1 MSLRVNPDLTST
13 LLTCLAENRRR
24 EDEALRE
31 VSSGQ
36 RLNSISDDSA
46 AVASLIGNRMQSSS
60 ADQFL
65 QNITNLRSSL
75 QVADSTLNSV
85 VLALTRALSLGT
97 EGANGTLT
105 LENRQAIAEE
115 VKGLQDQILSLANT
129 SFQGNYLFA
138 GTAVT
143 TQPFALDPNS
153 LSGVGYVGNT
163 GANAVEI
170 TEGQAV
176 PVNLP
181 GSQIFTQPGNDVF
194 QALHDLAEALDSG
207 GDIEG
212 ATHEVQ
218 QAFNFV
224 NTQRSFYGSTLARL
238 NTAELFLNQ
247 EKLELSTTESNLL
260 GADMAEAASNL
271 VQAEN
276 TLNATLA
283 AGARISQ
290 LSLLDYLK

>member
-1 MSLRVNPDLTST
+1 MTLRVNPNLTST
-13 LLTCLAENRRR
+13 LLACLAETRRR

-31 VSSGQ
+31 VSSG
-36 RLNSISDDSA
+36 RKLNSISDDSA
-46 AVASLIGNRMQSSS
+46 AVASLIGNRMQSST

-65 QNITNLRSSL
+65 QTVANLRSSL

-85 VLALTRALSLGT
+85 VLALTRAISLGT

-115 VKGLQDQILSLANT
+115 VKGLQDQLLSLANA
-129 SFQGNYLFA
+129 SFQGSYLFA

-143 TQPFALDPNS
+143 TQPFRLDPNS
-153 LSGVGYVGNT
+153 TSGIGYVGNAGT
-163 GANAVEI
+163 NAVEI

-181 GSQIFTQPGNDVF
+181 GSQMFTQPGSDVF
-194 QALHDLAEALDSG
+194 QAVRDLIDALDSG

-212 ATHEVQ
+212 ATNEVQ
-218 QAFNFV
+218 QALNCV
-224 NTQRSFYGSTLARL
+224 NTERSFYGSTLARL
-238 NTAELFLNQ
+238 DTAELFLNQ
-247 EKLELSTTESNLL
+247 EKLELSQTETNLL

-276 TLNATLA
+276 ALDATFA

-290 LSLLDYLK
+290 LSLLDYLR

>member
-1 MSLRVNPDLTST
+1 MRVNPDLSST
-13 LLTCLAENRRR
+13 LLASLAENRRR

-36 RLNSISDDSA
+36 KLNSISEDPA
-46 AVASLIGNRMQSSS
+46 AVASLIGNRMQSS
-60 ADQFL
+60 ATDQFL
-65 QNITNLRSSL
+65 QNISNLRSSL

-85 VLALTRALSLGT
+85 ILALTRAISLGT

-105 LENRQAIAEE
+105 LEDRQAIAEE
-115 VKGLQDQILSLANT
+115 VKGLQDQLLSLANT
-129 SFQGNYLFA
+129 SFQSVYLFA

-143 TQPFALDPNS
+143 SLPFTADAS
-153 LSGVGYVGNT
+153 STSGVSYVGNT
-163 GANAVEI
+163 GVNAVEI

-194 QALHDLAEALDSG
+194 QALHDLAQALDSG

-212 ATHEVQ
+212 ATQEVQ

-247 EKLELSTTESNLL
+247 EKLELSTSESNLL
-260 GADMAEAASNL
+260 GADMAEAATNL

>member
-1 MSLRVNPDLTST
+1 MRVNPDLSST
-13 LLTCLAENRRR
+13 LLASLAENRRR

-36 RLNSISDDSA
+36 KLNSISEDPA
-46 AVASLIGNRMQSSS
+46 AVASLIGNRMQSS
-60 ADQFL
+60 ATVQFL
-65 QNITNLRSSL
+65 QNISNLRSSL

-85 VLALTRALSLGT
+85 ILALTRAISLGT

-105 LENRQAIAEE
+105 LEDRQAIAEE
-115 VKGLQDQILSLANT
+115 VKGLQDQLLSLANT
-129 SFQGNYLFA
+129 SFQSVYLFA

-143 TQPFALDPNS
+143 SLPFTADAS
-153 LSGVGYVGNT
+153 STSGVSYVGNT
-163 GANAVEI
+163 GVNAVEI

-194 QALHDLAEALDSG
+194 QALHDLAQALDSG

-212 ATHEVQ
+212 ATQEVQ

-247 EKLELSTTESNLL
+247 EKLELSKSESNLL
-260 GADMAEAASNL
+260 GADMAEAATNL

>member
-1 MSLRVNPDLTST
+1 MRVNPDLSST
-13 LLTCLAENRRR
+13 LLASLAENRRR

-36 RLNSISDDSA
+36 KLNSISEDPA
-46 AVASLIGNRMQSSS
+46 AVASLIGNRMQSS
-60 ADQFL
+60 ATDQFL
-65 QNITNLRSSL
+65 QNISNLRSSL

-85 VLALTRALSLGT
+85 ILALTRAISLGT

-105 LENRQAIAEE
+105 LEDRQAIAEE
-115 VKGLQDQILSLANT
+115 VKGLQDQLLSLANT
-129 SFQGNYLFA
+129 SFQSVYLFA

-143 TQPFALDPNS
+143 SLPFTADAS
-153 LSGVGYVGNT
+153 STSGVSYVGNT
-163 GANAVEI
+163 GVNAVEI

-194 QALHDLAEALDSG
+194 QALHDLAQALDSG

-212 ATHEVQ
+212 ATQEVQ

-247 EKLELSTTESNLL
+247 EKLELSTSESNLL